1 MVKVDATII
10 HIDGVKNVQYQALI
24 VVDGTCPPTQFPSA
38 LQGGTF
44 APDFEVSYDATFN
57 YKVSQKKVGFTTC
70 NKSSKSHFFWDTLY
84 LKLPLDSRCKKKVDH
99 FKSLLKGSFL
109 GVD

>member
-24 VVDGTCPPTQFPSA
+24 VVAGTCPPTQFPSA

-57 YKVSQKKVGFTTC
+57 YKVSQKKWDLLLVIKAVNPT
-70 NKSSKSHFFWDTLY
+70 FFGT
-84 LKLPLDSRCKKKVDH
+84 PCI
-99 FKSLLKGSFL
+99 
-109 GVD
+109 

>member
-1 MVKVDATII
+1 MIENRAVGCMVKVDATII

-24 VVDGTCPPTQFPSA
+24 VVAGTCPPTQFPSA

-84 LKLPLDSRCKKKVDH
+84 ILKNLTLRGNANL
-99 FKSLLKGSFL
+99 FTFTW
-109 GVD
+109 

>member
-1 MVKVDATII
+1 MIENRAVGCMVKVDATII

-24 VVDGTCPPTQFPSA
+24 VVAGTCPPTQFPSA

-57 YKVSQKKVGFTTC
+57 YKVSQKKWDLLLVIKAVNPT
-70 NKSSKSHFFWDTLY
+70 FFGT
-84 LKLPLDSRCKKKVDH
+84 PCI
-99 FKSLLKGSFL
+99 
-109 GVD
+109 